1 MHSATLL
8 LLVLSVGLASQ
19 WLAWRF
25 KLPSIVVLIAS
36 GLVLGPVT
44 GIIQLTL
51 PEAELSELIGFG
63 VAIILFEG
71 GMDLK
76 VRELRKAGHGIGRLT
91 MLGAPIA
98 WGLGTLAAHY
108 IAGLSWPVSLVM
120 GAILVVT
127 GPTVILPLMRQA
139 RLNKESAS
147 LLKWEG
153 IVNDPV
159 GVLLAVLTFQYFTIS
174 GEGVLDTFGSLGI
187 AILIALVLG
196 GAGGWLIGWVFR
208 RGWVPEDL
216 KPAILMV
223 LVLVVFWAS
232 NIVQHESGLLT
243 VTLMGMVLGNMKL
256 VERDLLV
263 HFKEN
268 LSVILLSVL
277 FIIIPSQ
284 LNPAQLEFIDW
295 RAGLF
300 VLVILFLVR
309 PLTVALST
317 INAPMRK
324 EDKLLLGWIAPRGI
338 VAAATAS
345 IFGPALVEAGY
356 ADAEHLLPL
365 VFLVIVVTVLAHG
378 LSLGLVTRRL
388 GLAARRANGIL
399 LIGANPWTHA
409 FAQMLQKLKVES
421 VVVDGSYSRLK
432 PVRMDGIAVYYG
444 EILSEHAEH
453 ELEVKHLSY
462 LLCATENDFYNA
474 LVCKSLGPEFGYH
487 RSLQLATHK
496 ESRKE
501 EKQMTLQQRGHT
513 AFAEGFHLQRLE
525 SLLHEGWTIQ
535 VSELTEKFGM
545 QEMENKLGEQGKDW
559 LLLAGLAEDG
569 DFMLFT
575 EDLGKKPEHD
585 WKIIYFAPSGDA
597 NTSPR
602 DEHAASDES
611 TT

>member
-19 WLAWRF
+19 WLAWRL
-25 KLPSIVVLIAS
+25 KLPSIVVLIAA
-36 GLVLGPVT
+36 GLTLGPIT
-44 GIIQLTL
+44 GVIQLTL

-76 VRELRKAGHGIGRLT
+76 VRELRSAGHGIGRLT
-91 MLGAPIA
+91 VLGAPLA
-98 WGLGTLAAHY
+98 WALGSLAAHY
-108 IAGLSWPVSLVM
+108 LAGLSWPVSLVM

-127 GPTVILPLMRQA
+127 GPTVILPLVRQA

-174 GEGVLDTFGSLGI
+174 GEGVLDTFGSLGL
-187 AILIALVLG
+187 AVLVAVALG
-196 GAGGWLIGWVFR
+196 GVGGWLIGWVFR

-284 LNPAQLEFIDW
+284 LKMSQLEFIDW

-300 VLVILFLVR
+300 VLAILLLVR
-309 PLTVALST
+309 PLTVALVT
-317 INAPMRK
+317 INAQMRK

-345 IFGPALVEAGY
+345 IFGPSLVDAGY
-356 ADAEHLLPL
+356 PDAERLLPL
-365 VFLVIVVTVLAHG
+365 VFLIIMVTVLVHG
-378 LSLGLVTRRL
+378 LSLGILTRRL
-388 GLAARRANGIL
+388 GLAARRANGVL
-399 LIGANPWTHA
+399 VIGANAWTHA
-409 FAQMLQKLKVES
+409 FAHTLQELKVECL
-421 VVVDGSYSRLK
+421 VIDGSYERLK
-432 PVRMDGIAVYYG
+432 PIRMDGIAVYYG

-453 ELEVKHLSY
+453 ELEIKHLSY
-462 LLCATENDFYNA
+462 LLSATDNDFYNA

-487 RSLQLATHK
+487 RTLQLATHK
-496 ESRKE
+496 ESNKE
-501 EKQMTLQQRGHT
+501 EKQMTMQQRGHT
-513 AFAEGFHLQRLE
+513 AFAPGFHFQHLHRL
-525 SLLHEGWTIQ
+525 LDEGWTIQ
-535 VSELTEKFGM
+535 VSELTEQFDM
-545 QEMENKLGEQGKDW
+545 HTLNDKLGTPGKDW
-559 LLLAGLAEDG
+559 LLLASLAEDG
-569 DFMLFT
+569 SFKLIT
-575 EDLGKKPEHD
+575 EELGKLPDTEGKV
-585 WKIIYFAPSGDA
+585 IYFAPQ
-597 NTSPR
+597 
-602 DEHAASDES
+602 DEHLTSDKD
-611 TT
+611 